1 MSIKEKIGLITLGC
15 SKNTVDSERLLNQLK
30 ENSFEIVDDP
40 NDSDTL
46 IVNTCGFIKDAKE
59 ESINTILTAAELKKE
74 QRLKRLIVFGCLSE
88 RYKEDLLEEIP
99 EVDVFFGVEEYEK
112 IVNELNG
119 KFEKELI
126 SDRVVTTPPHYA
138 YLKISEGCNNP
149 CSFCAIPLI
158 RGKHKSLPTEQVERE
173 AASLVAKGVK
183 ELNVIAQDT
192 TYYGLDLYKKRSL
205 AELLNKITQNENLEW
220 VRLLYTYP
228 RNFPLDVLD
237 EMRDNPKICKYI
249 DMPLQHISDNVLK
262 SMKRGITSKETREL
276 IYKIKETVPGIAL
289 RTTFIVGYP
298 NETEEDFA
306 ELLDFIEEMKFDR
319 VGAFAFS
326 PEEDTTSFEL
336 GDPISE
342 EVKQERLASLM
353 ELQSKI
359 SLEKN
364 EKRIGSIEKIL
375 IDSLEGDYYIGRSQ
389 FETAEVDG
397 EILIPSTNNLK
408 IGSFYDLEIVDCN
421 EYDLYAKIPD

>member
-1 MSIKEKIGLITLGC
+1 MTIKEKIGLITLGC

-30 ENSFEIVDDP
+30 KNSFEIVDDP

-74 QRLKRLIVFGCLSE
+74 QKLKRLIVFGCLSE
-88 RYKEDLLEEIP
+88 RYKDELLKEIP

-126 SDRVVTTPPHYA
+126 SDRVVTTPPHFA

-158 RGKHKSLPTEQVERE
+158 RGKHRSLPMEQIEQEVN
-173 AASLVAKGVK
+173 SLVSKGVK

-192 TYYGLDLYKKRSL
+192 TYYGLDLYKKRNL
-205 AELLNKITQNENLEW
+205 AELLQKISLNKDLEW
-220 VRLLYTYP
+220 IRLLYTYP

-237 EMRDNPKICKYI
+237 EMRDNPKICNYL

-262 SMKRGITSKETREL
+262 SMKRGITSKETRDL
-276 IYKIKETVPGIAL
+276 INKIKSTVPGITL

-298 NETEEDFA
+298 NETEKDFE
-306 ELLDFIEEMKFDR
+306 ELLDFIKEAEFDR
-319 VGAFAFS
+319 IGAFMFS
-326 PEEDTTSFEL
+326 PEEDTTSFPL
-336 GDPISE
+336 GDPIPDE
-342 EVKQERLASLM
+342 IKQERLAALM
-353 ELQSKI
+353 ELQSQI
-359 SLEKN
+359 SLKQN
-364 EKRIGSIEKIL
+364 EKRIGKKYRVL
-375 IDSLEGDYYIGRSQ
+375 IDSLDGDYYIGRSQ
-389 FETAEVDG
+389 SETAEVDG
-397 EILIPSTNNLK
+397 EILIPSSYSLK
-408 IGSFYDLEIVDCN
+408 PGSFYDLEIFDCN
-421 EYDLYAKIPD
+421 EYDLYAKIP

>member
-40 NDSDTL
+40 NNSDTL

-74 QRLKRLIVFGCLSE
+74 QKLQRLIVFGCLSE
-88 RYKEDLLEEIP
+88 RYKEELLEEIP

-112 IVNELNG
+112 IVTELNG

-126 SDRVVTTPPHYA
+126 SDRIVTTPPHFA

-158 RGKHKSLPTEQVERE
+158 RGKYKSLPIEQIERE
-173 AASLVAKGVK
+173 ATSLVAKGVK

-192 TYYGLDLYKKRSL
+192 TYYGLDLYKKRNL
-205 AELLNKITQNENLEW
+205 AKLLNKITQNENLEW

-228 RNFPLDVLD
+228 RNFPVDILD
-237 EMRDNPKICKYI
+237 EMKNNSKICKYLDI
-249 DMPLQHISDNVLK
+249 PLQHISDNVLK

-276 IYKIKETVPGIAL
+276 IHKIKNKVPKIAL

-298 NETEEDFA
+298 NETEENFS
-306 ELLDFIEEMKFDR
+306 ELLNFIEEIKFDR

-326 PEEDTTSFEL
+326 PEEDTSSFGL

-342 EVKQERLASLM
+342 EIKQERLASLM

-364 EKRIGSIEKIL
+364 EKRIGSIEKVL
-375 IDSLEGDYYIGRSQ
+375 IDSLDGDYYIGRSQ
-389 FETAEVDG
+389 YETAEVDG
-397 EILIPSTNNLK
+397 EILIPSSFNLK
-408 IGSFYDLEIVDCN
+408 TGNFYDIEIVGCN

>member
-220 VRLLYTYP
+220 IRLLYTYP

>member
-40 NDSDTL
+40 NNSDTL

-74 QRLKRLIVFGCLSE
+74 QKLQRLIVFGCLSE
-88 RYKEDLLEEIP
+88 RYKEELLEEIP

-112 IVNELNG
+112 IVTELNG

-126 SDRVVTTPPHYA
+126 SDRIVTTPPHFA

-158 RGKHKSLPTEQVERE
+158 RGKYKSLPIEQIERE
-173 AASLVAKGVK
+173 ATSLVAKGVK

-192 TYYGLDLYKKRSL
+192 TYYGLDLYKKRNL
-205 AELLNKITQNENLEW
+205 AKLLNKITKNENLEW

-228 RNFPLDVLD
+228 RNFPVDILD
-237 EMRDNPKICKYI
+237 EMKNNSKICKYLDI
-249 DMPLQHISDNVLK
+249 PLQHISDNVLK

-276 IYKIKETVPGIAL
+276 IHKIKNKVPKIAL

-298 NETEEDFA
+298 NETEENFS
-306 ELLDFIEEMKFDR
+306 ELLNFIEEIKFDR

-326 PEEDTTSFEL
+326 PEEDTSSFGL

-342 EVKQERLASLM
+342 EIKQERLASLM

-364 EKRIGSIEKIL
+364 EKRIGSIEKVL
-375 IDSLEGDYYIGRSQ
+375 IDSLDGDYYIGRSQ
-389 FETAEVDG
+389 YETAEVDG
-397 EILIPSTNNLK
+397 EILIPSSFNLK
-408 IGSFYDLEIVDCN
+408 TGNFYDIEIVGCN